1 MCNGLNHKPECV
13 FLSACFAETVSDAFV
28 SVGIPHIVTVTN
40 ERVLD
45 KASLAFTDTF
55 YSALLGGK
63 PVSESFNLG
72 IARLVAQHPT
82 ERVKFD
88 LRGRGDHGKP
98 IFYITESVP
107 RPLVD
112 ATTRLPESQ
121 CHAPAMFSV
130 GRFVEVQQVDYPL
143 SHLLHSIGLWIT
155 PQRDEA
161 RQHHRTTRDRQDRGR
176 LESRRICE
184 GEICIFSAAIC

>member
-55 YSALLGGK
+55 YSALLSGK

-82 ERVKFD
+82 ERVKFE
-88 LRGRGDHGKP
+88 LRGQGEHGKP
-98 IFYITESVP
+98 IFFTETVP
-107 RPLVD
+107 RPFID
-112 ATTRLPESQ
+112 ATAPLPESQ
-121 CHAPAMFSV
+121 CHSPAMFSV
-130 GRFVEVQQVDYPL
+130 GRFVEVQQVCFSL
-143 SHLLHSIGLWIT
+143 SLHSLG
-155 PQRDEA
+155 P
-161 RQHHRTTRDRQDRGR
+161 
-176 LESRRICE
+176 
-184 GEICIFSAAIC
+184 

>member
-72 IARLVAQHPT
+72 IARLIAQHPT

-88 LRGRGDHGKP
+88 LRGRGDHDKP
-98 IFYITESVP
+98 IFYLTETVP

-112 ATTRLPESQ
+112 ATNLLPESQ

-130 GRFVEVQQVDYPL
+130 GRFIEVQQVL
-143 SHLLHSIGLWIT
+143 SHFVSSLIRLGLWIT
-155 PQRDEA
+155 PQ
-161 RQHHRTTRDRQDRGR
+161 
-176 LESRRICE
+176 
-184 GEICIFSAAIC
+184 

>member
-28 SVGIPHIVTVTN
+28 GVGIPHIVTVTN

-55 YSALLGGK
+55 YSALLNGK
-63 PVSESFNLG
+63 PVSEAFNLG

-88 LRGRGDHGKP
+88 LRGSGDHEKP
-98 IFYITESVP
+98 IFPQTDAIP
-107 RPLVD
+107 RQLADLTDP
-112 ATTRLPESQ
+112 LPECQ

-130 GRFVEVQQVDYPL
+130 GRFLEVQQVYTFMT
-143 SHLLHSIGLWIT
+143 H
-155 PQRDEA
+155 
-161 RQHHRTTRDRQDRGR
+161 
-176 LESRRICE
+176 
-184 GEICIFSAAIC
+184 

>member
-1 MCNGLNHKPECV
+1 MCNGLTHKPECV

-55 YSALLGGK
+55 YSALLSGK

-88 LRGRGDHGKP
+88 LRGRGEHDKP
-98 IFYITESVP
+98 IFFPTETIP
-107 RPLVD
+107 RPFMDVTD
-112 ATTRLPESQ
+112 PYPDSQ
-121 CHAPAMFSV
+121 CHSPAMFSV
-130 GRFVEVQQVDYPL
+130 GRFVEVQQVGYLFPIHSL
-143 SHLLHSIGLWIT
+143 ILLNPVGVWIT
-155 PQRDEA
+155 SQ
-161 RQHHRTTRDRQDRGR
+161 
-176 LESRRICE
+176 
-184 GEICIFSAAIC
+184 